1 MASRRLCLAG
11 LAAAVLAWAVIGASW
26 AVNRDWF
33 VFTEH
38 AFSDLGG
45 PGARAPWLYN
55 YGLITVGAVVV
66 AFSLCPYRLA
76 RDKLEV
82 YGSALLAVAGV
93 FLALIGVYP
102 SGTRPHT
109 FVSAWFFV
117 QMDAALLALSLGAY
131 RASRSRLAV
140 ASAVA
145 AALAFPLAGLVEA
158 AVGWPSA
165 AVLEAYGV
173 LVIDFCVAALT
184 LEYLGATRALGG

>member
-1 MASRRLCLAG
+1 MPGSPLCLAG
-11 LAAAVLAWAVIGASW
+11 LAAAVLAWVVIGASW
-26 AVNRDWF
+26 ALNSDWF

-55 YGLITVGAVVV
+55 YGLITVGLVVV
-66 AFSLCPYRLA
+66 AFSACPYRLA
-76 RDKLEV
+76 RDKMEV

-109 FVSAWFFV
+109 FVSSWFFV

-131 RASRSRLAV
+131 SASRSRPAL
-140 ASAVA
+140 ASALA
-145 AALAFPLAGLVEA
+145 AALAFPLAGAVEA
-158 AVGWPSA
+158 LAGWPSA
-165 AVLEAYGV
+165 AVLEAYGI
-173 LVIDFCVAALT
+173 LVIDFCVAMLT
-184 LEYLGATRALGG
+184 LEYLAAGRRGG